1 MTTTPLPENYLDE
14 YVSHLQTEL
23 NLSPRTV
30 RNYLNDI
37 IGNYEHG
44 KPKGFFQ
51 YLSSISV
58 DFPTGVDKYVIRG
71 YIAWLLEQGVAK
83 NSVGRKLSAI
93 RSLYRFLLREEMI
106 SESPMPVAR
115 KHGGRLS
122 AFSIKLDKRLPSF
135 LTEDEMQRLL
145 EAPDPAT
152 PLGLRDR
159 AIMELIYAAGLRVS
173 ELVSLQDN
181 QIDLYS
187 RELRVT
193 GKGNKERLVL
203 IGKPAVDAINRYIK
217 SGRPLLMKD
226 KKTDMAL
233 FVNYHGTRLTARWIQ
248 KQMLKYAK
256 SAGIRQEVHPH
267 LLRHSFAT
275 HMLDGGAD
283 LRVVQELLGHASLS
297 TTQIYTH
304 VSRSHARK
312 VYLASHPLAKEEKT

>member
-1 MTTTPLPENYLDE
+1 MNIAPLPDNYLDE

-37 IGNYEHG
+37 VGNMVHG
-44 KPKGFFQ
+44 EPKGFFQ
-51 YLSSISV
+51 YLNSQRII
-58 DFPTGVDKYVIRG
+58 FPTSVDKYVIRG
-71 YIAWLLEQGVAK
+71 YIAWLLEKKVVK
-83 NSVGRKLSAI
+83 NSIGRKLSAI
-93 RSLYRFLLREEMI
+93 RSLYRYLLREEMI

-145 EAPDPAT
+145 DAPDPTT
-152 PLGLRDR
+152 PIGLRDR
-159 AIMELIYAAGLRVS
+159 AIMEIIYAAGLRVS

-187 RELRVT
+187 RELKVI

-203 IGKPAVDAINRYIK
+203 IGKPAVNAINRYLK
-217 SGRPLLMKD
+217 SGRPRLMN
-226 KKTDMAL
+226 KKNGGTAL
-233 FVNYHGTRLTARWIQ
+233 FVNYQGSRLTARWIQ
-248 KQMLKYAK
+248 KLILRYARL
-256 SAGIRQEVHPH
+256 AGIRQEVHPH

-283 LRVVQELLGHASLS
+283 LRVVQDLLGHASLS

-312 VYLASHPLAKEEKT
+312 VYLASHPLAREDT

>member
-1 MTTTPLPENYLDE
+1 MDTSPLPDNYLDD
-14 YVSHLQTEL
+14 YVTHLQTEL

-37 IGNYEHG
+37 VGNLEHG
-44 KPKGFFQ
+44 EPKGFFQ
-51 YLSSISV
+51 YLTKQGLV
-58 DFPTGVDKYVIRG
+58 FPMGVDKYVIRG
-71 YIAWLLEQGVAK
+71 YIAWLLDKKVVK

-106 SESPMPVAR
+106 SGSPMPVAR

-122 AFSIKLDKRLPSF
+122 SFSIKLDKRLPSF

-145 EAPDPAT
+145 QAPDPTT
-152 PLGLRDR
+152 PIGLRDR
-159 AIMELIYAAGLRVS
+159 AVMEIIYAAGLRVS
-173 ELVSLQDN
+173 ELISLQDN

-187 RELRVT
+187 RELKIT
-193 GKGNKERLVL
+193 GKGNKERIVL
-203 IGKPAVDAINRYIK
+203 IGKPAADAINRYLK
-217 SGRPLLMKD
+217 SGRPKLVKG
-226 KKTDMAL
+226 KKADPAL
-233 FVNYHGTRLTARWIQ
+233 FVNYHGSRLTARWIQ
-248 KQMLKYAK
+248 KQMLRYAK
-256 SAGIRQEVHPH
+256 LAGIRQEVHPH

-312 VYLASHPLAKEEKT
+312 VYLASHPLARENT